1 MKIVIG
7 LSRPREGN
15 MRILPVVT
23 FAVIS
28 LVVCL
33 PGAYADAV
41 SEGRDLFIRQCLGC
55 HAFACNKQGPRLG
68 GLFGRNAGSV
78 EDYGYYSEGL
88 KNNEIVWTEET
99 LDEWFEDPGKI
110 APQSVMVTNGKVEDP
125 ALRRKL
131 ISFLKTEDPTINIC
145 PQ

>member
-1 MKIVIG
+1 
-7 LSRPREGN
+7 

-23 FAVIS
+23 FAFIS

-88 KNNEIVWTEET
+88 KNTEIVWTEET

>member
-1 MKIVIG
+1 
-7 LSRPREGN
+7 

-23 FAVIS
+23 FAFVS
-28 LVVCL
+28 LLVYL
-33 PGAYADAV
+33 PGAHADDV
-41 SEGRDLFIRQCLGC
+41 SEGRDIFIRRCLGC

-78 EDYGYYSEGL
+78 EDYGYYSEAL
-88 KNNEIVWTEET
+88 KNNEIVWSEKT
-99 LDEWFEDPGKI
+99 LNEWFKDPGKI
-110 APQSVMVTNGKVEDP
+110 APQSVMATNGKVEDP
-125 ALRRKL
+125 AQRRKL